1 MRFLTRLVTTL
12 HAKLVKAT
20 GKLGGGKDDGSV
32 LVLEH
37 TGAKSG
43 KKRETPLVFL
53 NGDGGY
59 LVCASMAGAPS
70 HPAWYHNLKANPEAL
85 VTVDRRPI
93 PVAARELEGEER
105 SAAWDRLTGQHDRWE
120 QYQSKTERTLPLLL
134 LEPR

>member
-1 MRFLTRLVTTL
+1 MKHLFRLGTTL
-12 HAKLVKAT
+12 HAKIVKAT
-20 GKLGGGKDDGSV
+20 GKLGGGTEDGSV

-43 KKRETPLVFL
+43 KSRETPLMFL

-59 LVCASMAGAPS
+59 LVCGSMAGAPK
-70 HPAWYHNLKANPEAL
+70 HPAWYHNLKANPDA
-85 VTVDRRPI
+85 VITVDRREV
-93 PVAARELEGEER
+93 PVRARELEGKER
-105 SAAWDRLTGQHDRWE
+105 STAWERFTRQNDRWE